1 MRSTSVLIRKLR
13 PEEEQFPPRSC
24 GYFLAGLGC
33 GPGLPDEVVFP
44 FKVVSTPGY
53 RRLLHDDKR

>member
-1 MRSTSVLIRKLR
+1 MIRKLR